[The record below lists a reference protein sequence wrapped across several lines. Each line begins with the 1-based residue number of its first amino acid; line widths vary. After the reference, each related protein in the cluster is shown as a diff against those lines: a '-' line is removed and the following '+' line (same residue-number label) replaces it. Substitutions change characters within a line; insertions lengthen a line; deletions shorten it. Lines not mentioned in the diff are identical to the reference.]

1 MEQSTATMCRSNDQS
16 VHLKLNKLRKE
27 QEQYTEGSKNW
38 SYYQNLINQ
47 IVAQNYL
54 EYVNR

>member
-1 MEQSTATMCRSNDQS
+1 MEKSNGIKQFSNDKS
-16 VHLKLNKLRKE
+16 VLLKNLKVE
-27 QEQYTEGSKNW
+27 QEQYTEGSKQWTYIQEN
-38 SYYQNLINQ
+38 INQ

>member
-1 MEQSTATMCRSNDQS
+1 VVLKQLQEEQKRFS
-16 VHLKLNKLRKE
+16 
-27 QEQYTEGSKNW
+27 EGSFEFADIQAK
-38 SYYQNLINQ
+38 IDQ

>member
-1 MEQSTATMCRSNDQS
+1 MEPSPAEVRKSNDR
-16 VHLKLNKLRKE
+16 LILLRKE
-27 QEQYTEGSKNW
+27 QERYHEGSFEWADLQSK
-38 SYYQNLINQ
+38 IDQ

>member
-1 MEQSTATMCRSNDQS
+1 MEQSNNVDQS
-16 VHLKLNKLRKE
+16 TDFRSILLENLK
-27 QEQYTEGSKNW
+27 QEQSRFHEGSFEWADIQAK
-38 SYYQNLINQ
+38 INQ